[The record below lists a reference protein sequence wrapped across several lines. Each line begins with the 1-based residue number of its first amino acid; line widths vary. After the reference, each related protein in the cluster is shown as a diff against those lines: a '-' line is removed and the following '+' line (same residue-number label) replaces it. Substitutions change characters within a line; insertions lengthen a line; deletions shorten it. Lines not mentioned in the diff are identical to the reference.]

1 MAVKFEARLPGSVP
15 RSVSVYKLQRPT
27 INEAALL
34 KSARGLGL
42 GGRGKDFIAS
52 ADSLAY
58 QEGRYLVEVQRL
70 SGAIQFRHV
79 DRYGR
84 EPENAFDVSDRR
96 AATIAR
102 RFLETARLF
111 PIQSARQR
119 RITHMHGASA
129 DLDTKKVTERVI
141 DAGVVFGRY
150 VDDLPV
156 DGPGGFAMVNIDA
169 EAEVVGMRA
178 IWRPLGKRHARVRV
192 KSPEDAVR
200 EMEKL
205 ASKFKGDT
213 TVTKAGFGYFEQGP
227 LDAQTLLEPAFWFV
241 YVVRYGEVAHKS
253 ALVVHAGDKS
263 FAPLIGKKRFPSYA
277 QKARRKR

>member
-1 MAVKFEARLPGSVP
+1 MAIQFEAGLPGSVP
-15 RSVSVYKLQRPT
+15 RSVAVYKLQRPA

-42 GGRGKDFIAS
+42 AGRGKDFISS

-70 SGAIQFRHV
+70 SGAIQFQHV

-84 EPENAFDVSDRR
+84 APEKTFDVSDRR
-96 AATIAR
+96 AANVAR
-102 RFLETARLF
+102 RFLDTARLF

-119 RITHMHGASA
+119 GITHMRGASA
-129 DLDTKKVTERVI
+129 DVETKRVTEHVI

-156 DGPGGFAMVNIDA
+156 DGPGGFAMVHVDA
-169 EAEVVGMRA
+169 EADVVGMRA

-192 KSPEDAVR
+192 KSPDDAVR
-200 EMEKL
+200 ELEKL
-205 ASKFKGDT
+205 ASKLKGDT

-241 YVVRYGEVAHKS
+241 YVVRYGEIAHKS
-253 ALVVHAGDKS
+253 AFVVHAGDKA
-263 FAPLIGKKRFPSYA
+263 FAPLVGKKRFSAPA
-277 QKARRKR
+277 QKARRGR